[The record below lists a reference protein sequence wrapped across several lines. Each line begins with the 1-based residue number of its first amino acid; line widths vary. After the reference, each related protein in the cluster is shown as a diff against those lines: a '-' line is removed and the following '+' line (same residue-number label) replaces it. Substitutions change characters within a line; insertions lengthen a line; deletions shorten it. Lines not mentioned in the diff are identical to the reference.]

1 MSKSAPLA
9 KGQNGR
15 DEKGR
20 FIKGWKGGPGGH
32 PNANKVAKI
41 RAAVLR
47 ATSDKQVE
55 RIIRKLGKL
64 AERGVPWAVKEYLK
78 YVVGKPVHIFDPRQG
93 LPADGEQ
100 QRQGPQYTAQE
111 RLIIARTMAAQ
122 AERELRGEEAIEA
135 EGEEVR
141 DVED

>member
-9 KGQNGR
+9 KGSNGR

-32 PNANKVAKI
+32 PQATKVAKI
-41 RAAVLR
+41 RAAVLN
-47 ATSDKQVE
+47 ATSDKQVA
-55 RIIRKLGKL
+55 RIIRKLGRL
-64 AERGVPWAVKEYLK
+64 AEEGKPWAVREFLK

-100 QRQGPQYTAQE
+100 QSKGPQYTAQE
-111 RLIIARTMAAQ
+111 RMIIARAMAAQ
-122 AERELRGEEAIEA
+122 AERELRGEEEIEA

-141 DVED
+141 DG

>member
-9 KGQNGR
+9 KGHNGR
-15 DEKGR
+15 DDKGR
-20 FIKGWKGGPGGH
+20 FVKGWKGGPGN
-32 PNANKVAKI
+32 PQANKVAKI

-64 AERGVPWAVKEYLK
+64 AEAGEPWAVKEYLK

-100 QRQGPQYTAQE
+100 PRQGPQYTAQE

-141 DVED
+141 DG